1 MMLKVLMVSV
11 LITATCACEA
21 DFDFDDLANL
31 GNTLNKQYVE
41 TTCRGKPDCDCSA
54 GSLASGGSGLGLG
67 ACCSK
72 CNGGMCIDI
81 FCMSYL
87 LNQVKITTNPD
98 SPVMAPW
105 FAPCRHSA
113 GITALVRTA
122 RSCAIN
128 PVI

>member
-1 MMLKVLMVSV
+1 MNNTMLKVLMVSV
-11 LITATCACEA
+11 LITATCAVDISGLFAKFREA
-21 DFDFDDLANL
+21 KL
-31 GNTLNKQYVE
+31 GKSYVE
-41 TTCRGKPDCDCSA
+41 TNCRGKPDCDCSA

-98 SPVMAPW
+98 SPVMAP
-105 FAPCRHSA
+105 
-113 GITALVRTA
+113 
-122 RSCAIN
+122 
-128 PVI
+128 

>member
-1 MMLKVLMVSV
+1 MMLKVLIVSV
-11 LITATCACEA
+11 LITATFACEA

-41 TTCRGKPDCDCSA
+41 SNCRGKPDCDCSA
-54 GSLASGGSGLGLG
+54 GSLASGGSGLG

-72 CNGGMCIDI
+72 YQCKGGMCFDSL
-81 FCMSYL
+81 CMSYL
-87 LNQVKITTNPD
+87 LNQVRITTNPD
-98 SPVMAPW
+98 SHVMAPW

-128 PVI
+128 D

>member
-1 MMLKVLMVSV
+1 MLKVLMVSV

-21 DFDFDDLANL
+21 DFDFDDLENLANL
-31 GNTLNKQYVE
+31 ANKRYVE
-41 TTCRGKPDCDCSA
+41 TNCREKPDCDCSA

-87 LNQVKITTNPD
+87 LNQVKITSNPD
-98 SPVMAPW
+98 SPVMAP
-105 FAPCRHSA
+105 
-113 GITALVRTA
+113 
-122 RSCAIN
+122 
-128 PVI
+128 